1 MRATAIRWLGL
12 TGAWG
17 RPPTRLAMDPA
28 LPPHHAVE
36 QLLDRIAEGTPEV
49 TAEDRAA
56 AARLAD
62 AYTAAAYAAPLPAAA
77 RTTGHYGAGAAP
89 GDTATSADTGPAAA
103 EERLQHPL
111 RHDADRIVGL
121 IRTAR

>member
-1 MRATAIRWLGL
+1 MGL
-12 TGAWG
+12 AADAPRDGPGA
-17 RPPTRLAMDPA
+17 
-28 LPPHHAVE
+28 PPHRAVE

-62 AYTAAAYAAPLPAAA
+62 AYTAAAYAAPLPASATVSAPSGTASSSDDAA
-77 RTTGHYGAGAAP
+77 GG
-89 GDTATSADTGPAAA
+89 TA
-103 EERLQHPL
+103 RHPL

>member
-1 MRATAIRWLGL
+1 
-12 TGAWG
+12 
-17 RPPTRLAMDPA
+17 
-28 LPPHHAVE
+28 PPHRAVE

-77 RTTGHYGAGAAP
+77 RTTGHDGARATPAGTAAR
-89 GDTATSADTGPAAA
+89 DDAETAPA